1 MSYILDALQ
10 RADAERA
17 RGSVPGLHTPQLSGV
32 ASRARGG
39 ASRALWAGMAVVML
53 VGFGV
58 ALWRWMAPAGE
69 PLAAAANAAAATS
82 AAPAPLP
89 PALPAPTQQ
98 AALAPAAMPM
108 LAPAPK
114 AGPATP
120 ALAASAL
127 PKASIIPAAA
137 TRVSEKVAPAPSAA
151 PQPTE
156 QGEDRRRQIPA
167 LNITGAVYSEVPAQ
181 RMLLVNGLVL
191 KQGDSAAPD
200 LILEEIGASASV
212 FSYRGERFRVV
223 H

>member
-1 MSYILDALQ
+1 MCAVSL
-10 RADAERA
+10 ADAEA
-17 RGSVPGLHTPQLSGV
+17 ATL
-32 ASRARGG
+32 
-39 ASRALWAGMAVVML
+39 
-53 VGFGV
+53 
-58 ALWRWMAPAGE
+58 GE
-69 PLAAAANAAAATS
+69 PFDAVRSEHLPDLLTAITS
-82 AAPAPLP
+82 SWRDPGSAKRER
-89 PALPAPTQQ
+89 

-137 TRVSEKVAPAPSAA
+137 PRVSEKVAPAPSAA